1 MNPSPAEHPAHRLW
15 CEPER
20 GIVARIAEALE
31 SRGVHAARCVVLVP
45 FAQLMGVARTMW
57 THCGRTGF
65 APRFET
71 TRNWARGAGGFAPAS
86 HDIAFDMARDLVTAQ
101 GLLAQAGFAVE
112 RQALAG
118 RLVELAYQIAPMAA
132 AQTPDARGE
141 WALPIY
147 AALRVDGDVEWF
159 RTEGALNAVALAWA
173 TNSAYATDVL
183 MGEAVAAQA
192 DLLIV
197 LDGLQPDPLT
207 LKLCALWEARD
218 AVVHLPLSVD
228 GAGSFVPVATLHK
241 ATDPEDEAE
250 LATACVLRR
259 IAEGHAPVALVAT
272 DRALTR
278 RISAQLAAHGVVTH
292 DETGWKLS
300 TTRAAAT
307 VMGALRA
314 CGHEATS
321 DQVLEWLKGLARD
334 GADVVDVL
342 EARLRREGLREWR
355 RWCRYIARSAR
366 PEDET
371 VMAFTAS
378 VEAWRSSLSKARALD
393 AWLHDLRALLEST
406 GVWKAL
412 SADRAGMRVI
422 SALWLDANADVDAD
436 AESASAGD
444 APVFGEAKVT
454 LGDFTAWVRDVLEAG
469 SFVVADNARAPR
481 VVVLPIQ
488 QLLGRAFGAV
498 VMPGCDDKRLPASPE
513 PPGAWTR
520 AQREALGLPLREALE
535 LAQRQAWALA
545 LGQPNCELSWRE
557 ADAAGEPVRASPLL
571 QALRLEGG
579 AVPGTEPRTIEQV
592 ALRPTAHPM
601 PSGDLLPLRDISTSV
616 YEDLRRCP
624 YRFFALRQLGL
635 RDADEIESE
644 IDKRDFGNWLHAVL
658 GHFHDALRIEPT
670 DEPARRLSLIDA
682 AAERATREYALG
694 DAEFLPFAAAWPAV
708 RDGYLDWLAGH
719 EATGA
724 TFVESEPWKRQ
735 PLGALN
741 LVGRLDRVDRTPDGR
756 VFVIDYKTESLA
768 TTKERVKDPTEDT
781 QLAFYAA
788 LIADDTLRAAYVNV
802 GEKSSGTSTVEQT
815 EVVAA
820 RDVLVAGLM
829 DDFARISAGAALPAL
844 GEGTVCEHC
853 AARGLC
859 RKDFWSDVGHDGAA
873 PAAVPMAF
881 AHAPVEPAGDPGA
894 LRVADAPAYEH
905 NRAPVSRQ
913 AFYRIACDP
922 RRSVAVEA
930 CAGAGKTWML
940 VSRIVRAL
948 LDDGDNACE
957 PHEILAITF
966 TKKAAGEMG
975 ERLDQ
980 WLADFAGRAP
990 EVLVGE
996 LVVRGL
1002 DPVAA
1007 ASAAPRL
1014 QGLYRRL
1021 LDGGRPVQ
1029 FRTFHA
1035 WFAGLLRNAPIAAL
1049 RSLGLPASYE
1059 LLEDDS
1065 EARLHAWRPFFEAV
1079 SADDDALEDYRAL
1092 VATHGRSQT
1101 AKALGEAL
1109 TRRVEFTLSDPAL
1122 HVQPFGA
1129 MFPALDGLRSPV
1141 DALGAE
1147 SVRAQWLA
1155 RASALGRESNKTPQK
1170 AAEAVI
1176 DVFGRGVPA
1185 MDERAAAL
1193 ARLRKAFFVATEDR
1207 LTQHLKKYEAAQEAE
1222 ADLQLLCAAQAQH
1235 AAWLYQQRMTRL
1247 TRLLIDAF
1255 AGVKR
1260 AHGWIDMND
1269 IEQAAQ
1275 LLLSQSALSGWVQE
1289 RLDARVAH
1297 LLIDEFQDTNP
1308 LQWQALHGW
1317 LSGYVGAGAKAPSV
1331 FIVGDPKQSIYRF
1344 RRAEPQVFIAARR
1357 FIREGLGGEFLTCD
1371 HTHRNA
1377 RNVVGL
1383 VNEAMGEAQAQGR
1396 FDGFRDHSTERS
1408 DDGAVQKLPP
1418 IPRDAVERLAA
1429 AQGEPGVEGGLHWR
1443 DSLATPRVLPETR
1456 LLQLE
1461 CEQAARWVEARIADG
1476 TPPRQIM
1483 VLARR
1488 RSRLS
1493 ALQDALRDRR
1503 IAAQQPEKNDLNDA
1517 PEVLDVVALLD
1528 ALVSPGHDLSLARAL
1543 KSPLFGIGDAA
1554 LVQLALAKRAN
1565 PVASW
1570 FALLQDAGQTHPG
1583 LADLSESVARTL
1595 LRWQGWLAALP
1606 PHDALDAIYHDGDVL
1621 ARFGAAAPPAL
1632 RDTVLANLR
1641 GLLSASLEI
1650 DGARFTTA
1658 YGFVR
1663 ALRAGGVRAPTVAAP
1678 DAVRLLTVHGA
1689 KGLEADNV
1697 LLLDS
1702 DAAAPRSQTMGV
1714 LVDWKGDEERPR
1726 RFVFVASEKSP
1737 PGCAAAL
1744 LAEEQAARLRE
1755 ELNGLYVATT
1765 RARERLVLSAVQPAR
1780 PNEGSW
1786 WTQLAARC
1794 EAVDVEPPLVD
1805 VDGLSAARSNGH
1817 FGLLRAPAVVP
1828 DADVEAVQVEPGTG
1842 PAVDA
1847 GASAFGQ
1854 AMHRLLEWA
1863 VPGVS
1868 LNASQIRAAARE
1880 FAIDLSTARRAARSA
1895 ERIRIGDGAWAWDAD
1910 ALDWQGNEVT
1920 LVHDGQVLRIDRLVR
1935 QRASGAW
1942 WVLDYKSE
1950 ARPERDASLVAQL
1963 QRYRA
1968 AVQTACP
1975 GEVVH
1980 VAFLTGPG
1988 ELVVIE

>member
-1 MNPSPAEHPAHRLW
+1 MNLSPADHPAHRLW
-15 CEPER
+15 CDPDH
-20 GIVARIAEALE
+20 GIVARIVQTLDA
-31 SRGVHAARCVVLVP
+31 RGVNAARVVVLVP
-45 FAQLMGVARTMW
+45 FAQLMGVARAMW
-57 THCGRTGF
+57 TQCGRAGF

-71 TRNWARGAGGFAPAS
+71 TRNWARSAGGFAPAA
-86 HDIAFDMARDLVTAQ
+86 HDVAFDMARDLVTAQ
-101 GLLAQAGFAVE
+101 GLLAQSGFSAE

-118 RLVELAYQIAPMAA
+118 RLVELTYQIAPMAA
-132 AQTPDARGE
+132 AQMPDARSE

-159 RTEGALNAVALAWA
+159 RTEGALNAIALAWA

-183 MGEAVAAQA
+183 MGDTVAAQA

-207 LKLCALWEARD
+207 LKLCALWEARGC
-218 AVVHLPLSVD
+218 VVHLPLV
-228 GAGSFVPVATLHK
+228 AGDAASARPVATLHS

-250 LATACVLRR
+250 LAAACVLRQ

-278 RISAQLAAHGVVTH
+278 RISAQLAAQGVVTH

-307 VMGALRA
+307 PMGALRA

-321 DQVLEWLKGLARD
+321 DQVLDWLKGLAD
-334 GADVVDVL
+334 TDAHEVDVL
-342 EARLRREGLREWR
+342 EARLRSEGLREWR
-355 RWCRYIARSAR
+355 RWSRFIARSTR
-366 PEDET
+366 PEDAAL
-371 VMAFTAS
+371 VAFTAS
-378 VEAWRSSLSKARALD
+378 VEVQRAGLAKARTLD
-393 AWLHDLRALLEST
+393 TWLRDLRRLLETT
-406 GVWKAL
+406 GAWKAL
-412 SADRAGMRVI
+412 AADRAGMRIVT
-422 SALWLDANADVDAD
+422 ALWLDAADDD
-436 AESASAGD
+436 TSDGTI
-444 APVFGEAKVT
+444 FGEGKIT

-469 SFVVADNARAPR
+469 SFVVADNANAPR

-498 VMPGCDDKRLPASPE
+498 VMPGCDEKRLPASPE
-513 PPGAWTR
+513 PPGSWTR
-520 AQREALGLPLREALE
+520 AQREALGLPQREALE
-535 LAQRQAWALA
+535 LAQRNAWALA

-557 ADAAGEPVRASPLL
+557 ADASGEPVRASPLL
-571 QALRLEGG
+571 QALHLDGG
-579 AVPGTEPRTIEQV
+579 VVRGSGPRVRGEV
-592 ALRPTAHPM
+592 ALTPTARPL
-601 PSGDLLPLRDISTSV
+601 PSGAALPLKKISTSV

-635 RDADEIESE
+635 RNADEIESE

-658 GHFHDALRIEPT
+658 GHFHDALKNEPSP
-670 DEPARRLSLIDA
+670 EPGVRLAYMEA

-694 DAEFLPFAAAWPAV
+694 EAEFLPFATAWPAV
-708 RDGYLDWLAGH
+708 RDGYLDWLRGH

-724 TFVESEPWKRQ
+724 EFVESEPWKEQ
-735 PLGALN
+735 PLGALQ
-741 LVGRLDRVDRTPDGR
+741 LVGRLDRIDRTPDGR
-756 VFVIDYKTESLA
+756 AFVIDYKTESTA
-768 TTKERVKDPTEDT
+768 TTQERIKDPTEDT

-788 LIADDTLRAAYVNV
+788 LVADDTLRAAYVNV
-802 GEKSSGTSTVEQT
+802 GEKSSGTKTIEQT

-829 DDFARISAGAALPAL
+829 DDFARIAGGAPLPAL
-844 GEGTVCEHC
+844 GEGMVCEHC

-859 RKDFWSDVGHDGAA
+859 RKDFWGAEQSDPAA
-873 PAAVPMAF
+873 PATKPIVF
-881 AHAPVEPAGDPGA
+881 AHAPVENARDLAP

-905 NRAPVSRQ
+905 NGAPVTRP
-913 AFYRIACDP
+913 AFYRVACDP

-948 LDDGDNACE
+948 IDEGDNACE

-990 EVLVGE
+990 ETLVEE
-996 LVVRGL
+996 LTARGL

-1007 ASAAPRL
+1007 AAAAPRL
-1014 QGLYRRL
+1014 QGLYRKL
-1021 LDGGRPVQ
+1021 LEGGRPVQ

-1049 RSLGLPASYE
+1049 RSLGLPATYE

-1079 SADDDALEDYRAL
+1079 SADTEALDDYQAL
-1092 VATHGRSQT
+1092 VSTYGRSQT

-1109 TRRVEFTLSDPAL
+1109 TRRVEFTLSDAAS
-1122 HVQPFGA
+1122 HVEPFGA
-1129 MFPALDGLRSPV
+1129 MYPALDGLRSPV

-1147 SVRAQWLA
+1147 SVRTQWLA
-1155 RASALGRESNKTPQK
+1155 RASALGRENNKTPQK

-1176 DVFGRGVPA
+1176 DVFGNGLPS
-1185 MDERAAAL
+1185 MDERPAAL

-1222 ADLQLLCAAQAQH
+1222 VELQLLCAAQAQH

-1247 TRLLIDAF
+1247 TRLLVDAF
-1255 AGVKR
+1255 AQVKR

-1371 HTHRNA
+1371 HTHRSA
-1377 RNVVGL
+1377 RKVVGL
-1383 VNEAMGEAQAQGR
+1383 VNEAMGAAQALGR
-1396 FDGFRDHSTERS
+1396 FDGFRDHSTERK
-1408 DDGAVQKLPP
+1408 DEGAVQKLPP
-1418 IPRDAVERLAA
+1418 IPRDAVDRLAA
-1429 AQGEPGVEGGLHWR
+1429 GQGALSDDGELRWR
-1443 DSLATPRVLPETR
+1443 DSLTTPRVLPETR

-1461 CEQAARWVEARIADG
+1461 CEQAARWVAGRIADG

-1503 IAAQQPEKNDLNDA
+1503 IATQQPEKNDLNDA
-1517 PEVLDVVALLD
+1517 PEVQDMVALVD

-1543 KSPLFGIGDAA
+1543 KSPLFGIDDEA
-1554 LVQLALAKRAN
+1554 LVKLALMKRAQPSVN
-1565 PVASW
+1565 WFTLMQGGEETDAQRPVAQIPV
-1570 FALLQDAGQTHPG
+1570 ALV
-1583 LADLSESVARTL
+1583 SVGEKL
-1595 LRWQGWLAALP
+1595 LRWKGWLAALP

-1632 RDTVLANLR
+1632 RETVLANLR

-1650 DGARFTTA
+1650 DGARFTTPYA
-1658 YGFVR
+1658 FVR
-1663 ALRAGGVRAPTVAAP
+1663 SLRAGGVRAPTVAAP

-1726 RFVFVASEKSP
+1726 RFVFMASEKSP
-1737 PGCAAAL
+1737 PGCAAPL
-1744 LAEEQAARLRE
+1744 LIEEQAARLRE

-1780 PNEGSW
+1780 ANEGSW
-1786 WTQLAARC
+1786 WTQL
-1794 EAVDVEPPLVD
+1794 EAHCAPVLAEEPLVD
-1805 VDGLSAARSNGH
+1805 LSGQPGWLSAGH
-1817 FGLLRAPAVVP
+1817 FGLLRAPVVVP
-1828 DADVEAVQVEPGTG
+1828 DAAIERPPSVAVAAIA

-1847 GASAFGQ
+1847 ASSAFGQ

-1863 VPGVS
+1863 VPGVALS
-1868 LNASQIRAAARE
+1868 ALQIRAAARE
-1880 FAIDLSTARRAARSA
+1880 FAIDVSTARRAAKSA
-1895 ERIRIGDGAWAWDAD
+1895 ERIRVGKGAWAWDAE
-1910 ALDWQGNEVT
+1910 ALDWHGNEVT
-1920 LVHDGQVLRIDRLVR
+1920 LVHEGQILRIDRLVR
-1935 QRASGAW
+1935 RRESGAW

-1950 ARPERDASLVAQL
+1950 ARPESDASLIAQL

-1975 GEVVH
+1975 GEAVH
-1980 VAFLTGPG
+1980 AAFLTGQG
-1988 ELVVIE
+1988 ELVTIE